1 MALGYAECKPLR
13 LPQGCGP
20 GVAWEER
27 SRRLG
32 HGGGLFVNMVMDS
45 MKGTT
50 TSVKGGQQQRG
61 MEKSGEQGD
70 ENSPLAIAVR
80 NGEDLGSFIR
90 SAFEKGK
97 PEALIQQLKHFVR
110 RREVEIEDLCKV
122 HFAEFI
128 RAVDELRHVLVDA
141 QELKSGLSAENVQLQ
156 MVADSLLARLDVLIQ
171 YQGTKLNL
179 MQAVQAMK
187 TCVTV
192 LGLCMKVNSYMAS
205 DSFYPVLK
213 LLDIM
218 ERDFMP
224 HIPARMLCELLEG
237 QIPACRA
244 YIEKRVTDGFN
255 EWLVQIRTIA
265 RDVGQLSIG
274 QASAAR
280 QREEELRGQQRQ
292 AEEQS
297 RSGTQIVY
305 ILETEEDV
313 DEEDAKLKFDLT
325 PVYRAYHINTCL
337 GLQDQFRD
345 YYFKNRQLQLK
356 QDLEIYAAQS
366 FLEMHQVY
374 FAQLAGFFIVE
385 DRVFRSAG
393 GLVTSAQAEV
403 LWESAVTTMTAVLKD
418 QFSRME
424 DANHLLLVKDYVSLL
439 GVTLRRHGYQVPN

>member
-1 MALGYAECKPLR
+1 
-13 LPQGCGP
+13 
-20 GVAWEER
+20 
-27 SRRLG
+27 
-32 HGGGLFVNMVMDS
+32 MVMES

-50 TSVKGGQQQRG
+50 TSVKGGQQQQRG
-61 MEKSGEQGD
+61 MEKSGEKED

-90 SAFEKGK
+90 NAFEKGK

-110 RREVEIEDLCKV
+110 SREVEIEELCKV

-156 MVADSLLARLDVLIQ
+156 LVADSLLARLDVLIQ
-171 YQGTKLNL
+171 CQGTKLNL

-218 ERDFMP
+218 ERDFMS
-224 HIPARMLCELLEG
+224 HIPARVLRELLEK

-297 RSGTQIVY
+297 RSGAQIVY
-305 ILETEEDV
+305 ILETEDV
-313 DEEDAKLKFDLT
+313 DEEDVKLKFDLT

-393 GLVTSAQAEV
+393 GLLTSAQAEL
-403 LWESAVTTMTAVLKD
+403 LWESAVTTMTAVLED
-418 QFSRME
+418 QFTRME

-439 GVTLRRHGYQVPN
+439 GATLRRHGYQVTN

>member
-1 MALGYAECKPLR
+1 
-13 LPQGCGP
+13 
-20 GVAWEER
+20 
-27 SRRLG
+27 
-32 HGGGLFVNMVMDS
+32 MVMES

-50 TSVKGGQQQRG
+50 TSVKGGQQQQRG
-61 MEKSGEQGD
+61 MEKSGEKED

-90 SAFEKGK
+90 NAFEKGK

-110 RREVEIEDLCKV
+110 SREVEIEELCKV

-156 MVADSLLARLDVLIQ
+156 LVADSLLARLDVLIQ
-171 YQGTKLNL
+171 CQGTKLNL

-218 ERDFMP
+218 ERDFMS
-224 HIPARMLCELLEG
+224 HIPARVLRELLEK

-297 RSGTQIVY
+297 RSGAQIVY
-305 ILETEEDV
+305 ILETEDV
-313 DEEDAKLKFDLT
+313 DEEDVKLKFDLT

-366 FLEMHQVY
+366 FREMHQVY

-393 GLVTSAQAEV
+393 GLLTSAQAEL
-403 LWESAVTTMTAVLKD
+403 LWESAVTTMTAVLED
-418 QFSRME
+418 QFTRME

-439 GVTLRRHGYQVPN
+439 GATLRRHGYQVTN

>member
-1 MALGYAECKPLR
+1 MEVR
-13 LPQGCGP
+13 T
-20 GVAWEER
+20 W
-27 SRRLG
+27 RRV
-32 HGGGLFVNMVMDS
+32 FADMVMES

-50 TSVKGGQQQRG
+50 TSVKGGQQQQRG
-61 MEKSGEQGD
+61 MEKSGEKED

-90 SAFEKGK
+90 NAFEKGK

-110 RREVEIEDLCKV
+110 SREVEIEELCKV

-156 MVADSLLARLDVLIQ
+156 LVADSLLARLDVLIQ
-171 YQGTKLNL
+171 CQGTKLNL

-218 ERDFMP
+218 ERDFMS
-224 HIPARMLCELLEG
+224 HIPARVLRELLEK

-297 RSGTQIVY
+297 RSGAQIVY
-305 ILETEEDV
+305 ILETEDV
-313 DEEDAKLKFDLT
+313 DEEDVKLKFDLT

-393 GLVTSAQAEV
+393 GLLTSAQAEL
-403 LWESAVTTMTAVLKD
+403 LWESAVTTMTAVLED
-418 QFSRME
+418 QFTRME

-439 GVTLRRHGYQVPN
+439 GATLRRHGYQVTN